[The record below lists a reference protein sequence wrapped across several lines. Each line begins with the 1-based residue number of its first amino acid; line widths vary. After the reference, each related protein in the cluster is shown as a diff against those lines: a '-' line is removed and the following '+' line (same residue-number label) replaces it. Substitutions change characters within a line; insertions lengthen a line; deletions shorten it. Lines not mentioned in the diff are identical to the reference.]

1 VSINILPR
9 FALII
14 IAGLATLAGLKLSI
28 EHMQHG
34 EVCPMLG
41 PIPACIIVF
50 LGYLCVALAA
60 VLVKKSFVK
69 RLFYIGWTPVFLLAL
84 MGVIIE
90 VTVMLGLTK
99 DHICPPG
106 AYGIPQ
112 CFFSLA
118 MALICLG
125 LFKLTLKTTHTQ

>member
-1 VSINILPR
+1 MPLK
-9 FALII
+9 I
-14 IAGLATLAGLKLSI
+14 IARIALLILAGLGTLAGLRLSI
-28 EHMQHG
+28 SHAQHG
-34 EVCPMLG
+34 EVCPIVAS
-41 PIPACIIVF
+41 IPACIIVF

-60 VLVKKSFVK
+60 IFIKKPFVA

-84 MGVIIE
+84 TGVILE
-90 VTVMLGLTK
+90 LTK
-99 DHICPPG
+99 GQTCPPG

-125 LFKLTLKTTHTQ
+125 LFKFARKTSAPL